1 MLKIYNII
9 ILIEM
14 DKIENEVLTT
24 QPQELQSQSE
34 LF

>member
-34 LF
+34 SF

>member
-1 MLKIYNII
+1 
-9 ILIEM
+9 M

-34 LF
+34 SFEERYLFVRLS